1 MLREHLA
8 ARGIV
13 DVYIL
18 SAFRGVPREA
28 FVPPNLVGLA
38 YEDNPLDIGSGQ
50 TISQPYTVAFM
61 TQLLDPK
68 PGDTVL
74 EIGTGSGYQA
84 AIISRLCRKVYTIER
99 FEDLAKKAVGILKKL
114 KYGNVEVIVGDG
126 SLGLP
131 SVALAKDGFDG
142 IIVTAVAPGIPRP
155 LLEQLKVG
163 GRLVIPVTVSTGLK
177 IMQEMLKITKT
188 EKGFQE
194 ERYPGFRFV
203 PLVGKHGYDK

>member
-1 MLREHLA
+1 
-8 ARGIV
+8 
-13 DVYIL
+13 
-18 SAFRGVPREA
+18 
-28 FVPPNLVGLA
+28 
-38 YEDNPLDIGSGQ
+38 
-50 TISQPYTVAFM
+50 M

-142 IIVTAVAPGIPRP
+142 IIVTAAAPGIPRP